1 MGKKQK
7 LKGNAA
13 ILNSLS
19 IIFSISTI
27 VIVLLANF
35 EMFAFSSS
43 YYQKQF
49 ASLGVYSDFEMRGI
63 SRQQVNLY
71 SEKIILF
78 LTDKGELPAGFFN
91 SDEESHMMDVRHL
104 FLAVNYAFIAA
115 IALSAASIALL
126 LGLFKRRG
134 AIKTALCFS
143 RMAICVIIF
152 IGIVGVLMIFQT
164 NFERIFIGFHEIFFP
179 EGNWA
184 FPEGSTIITLFPEAF
199 FRQMAVSIF
208 LLSAAELAALAVLS
222 FLYIKSPNFR
232 KL

>member
-7 LKGNAA
+7 SKGNAA
-13 ILNSLS
+13 IVNSLS

-49 ASLGVYSDFEMRGI
+49 ASLEVYSDFEMRGI
-63 SRQQVNLY
+63 SRQRVNLY

-78 LTDKGELPAGFFN
+78 LTGKGELPAGFFN

-126 LGLFKRRG
+126 LGLFKRQG
-134 AIKTALCFS
+134 AGKAASCFSKAAISVTALI
-143 RMAICVIIF
+143 AIA
-152 IGIVGVLMIFQT
+152 GVLLIFQK
-164 NFERIFIGFHEIFFP
+164 NFERIFIAFHKIFFP
-179 EGNWA
+179 SGNWA
-184 FPEGSTIITLFPEAF
+184 FPEGSTIIKI
-199 FRQMAVSIF
+199 R
-208 LLSAAELAALAVLS
+208 
-222 FLYIKSPNFR
+222 
-232 KL
+232 